1 MRSALKVAAFA
12 LLFPLVASCAPEPRQ
27 PDKTTREE
35 FAKSVMTAAASGSVE
50 QVEKLVPDDRIDV
63 RPGAQELV
71 DSARGWDPA
80 SWKVGLRDYVP
91 EYAFVTVM
99 QEGKAATIK
108 YEISWSNERWG
119 LILGTSRNRPSGG
132 AQPGTPGT
140 GTPKVIEPTK

>member
-1 MRSALKVAAFA
+1 MHSALKFAALA
-12 LLFPLVASCAPEPRQ
+12 LLFPLIASCAPEPRQ

-50 QVEKLVPDDRIDV
+50 QVEKLVPEDRIDV

-91 EYAFVTVM
+91 ENAFVTVT
-99 QEGKAATIK
+99 QEGKASPVR
-108 YEISWSNERWG
+108 YQISWSHERWG
-119 LILGTSRNRPSGG
+119 LILGTSSNRPSGG
-132 AQPGTPGT
+132 AVPGPLGT
-140 GTPKVIEPTK
+140 GTPKVIEPSK